1 MTAQEGTVARNTL
14 EAWIPEEWD
23 SQVIQ
28 RINQVSVV
36 EALASRTAMSTD
48 TRHVPRSAGMGVGVV
63 DKGGTYGE
71 DASLNDEVVL
81 TVKKFGQAVRIAEED
96 IDDSV
101 ANVIATKMVDWGTSY
116 AKILDN
122 SCLAVTAA
130 PGTGVPFTSLYYLLA
145 TTDNN
150 LGYTGNDNITIA
162 ATAGN
167 AQYDEYS
174 AALGDVETGEY
185 FDPTTLV
192 AIAHP
197 SFRKYLRGVKDSQ
210 GNPIF
215 VQGLAGT
222 PDTIFGVEIR
232 WSLGARTS
240 PTATT
245 SPTGR
250 PILAFVR
257 TDMMLLGVRSGPES
271 VLIDGRDGLSA
282 LTDESILKMRSRRGW
297 AYGHPAGAAIL
308 VG

>member
-1 MTAQEGTVARNTL
+1 MARNTM

-28 RINQVSVV
+28 RINQNSVV
-36 EALASRTAMSTD
+36 EAYASRTPMSTD
-48 TRHVPRSAGMGVGVV
+48 TRHVPRSAGMGVEVV

-71 DASLNDEVVL
+71 DTSLNDDVTL
-81 TVKKFGQAVRIAEED
+81 TVKKFGKALRLAEED

-101 ANVIATKMVDWGTSY
+101 ANVISVKMTDWATSY

-122 SCLAVTAA
+122 ACLAVTAA
-130 PGTGVPFTSLYYLLA
+130 PGTGIPFTSLYYLLSQ
-145 TTDNN
+145 TDSN
-150 LGYTGNDNITIA
+150 LGYTANSNITTA
-162 ATAGN
+162 ATAGSATYN
-167 AQYDEYS
+167 EYS
-174 AALGDVETGEY
+174 TALGNVETGDY
-185 FDPTTLV
+185 FDPSTLI

-197 SFRKYLRGVKDSQ
+197 SFRKYLRGVKDLQ
-210 GNPIF
+210 DQPIF

-222 PDTIFGVEIR
+222 PDTIFGVDIR

-240 PTATT
+240 ATATS
-245 SPTGR
+245 SPAGR
-250 PILAFVR
+250 PLMAFVR